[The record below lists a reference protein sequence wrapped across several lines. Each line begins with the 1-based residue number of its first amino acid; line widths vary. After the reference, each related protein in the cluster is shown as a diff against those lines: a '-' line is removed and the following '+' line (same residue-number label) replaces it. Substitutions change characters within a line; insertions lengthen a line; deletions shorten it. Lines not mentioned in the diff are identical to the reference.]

1 MKTMGNSVFNWAA
14 QMIQAN
20 QGNFG
25 DDKETQEMIQ
35 AIQSGNAQQGEALA
49 NQILKKAGVS
59 REQALQMAAQKFG
72 LK

>member
-1 MKTMGNSVFNWAA
+1 MKTMGNNIFNWAN

-20 QGNFG
+20 QDNFG
-25 DDKETQEMIQ
+25 NDQETQQMIQ
-35 AIQSGNAQQGEALA
+35 AIQSGNAQQGVALA

>member
-1 MKTMGNSVFNWAA
+1 MGNNIFNWAT

-20 QGNFG
+20 QDNFG
-25 DDKETQEMIQ
+25 NDQETQQMIQ

-49 NQILKKAGVS
+49 NRILKKAGVS